1 MARSFKCNPFTKRK
15 EKEQYL
21 RRERRYSARKKGIP
35 NPEARLLQKIWD
47 EGETRQEKSAREW
60 QQLLE
65 REVYGYY

>member
-1 MARSFKCNPFTKRK
+1 MARSFKINPVTKPK

-35 NPEARLLQKIWD
+35 NPETHLLQEIWD

>member
-1 MARSFKCNPFTKRK
+1 MARSFKFNTFTKRK

-35 NPEARLLQKIWD
+35 NPKAHLLQELWD

-60 QQLLE
+60 QQFLE

>member
-1 MARSFKCNPFTKRK
+1 MARSFKINPVTKRK

-35 NPEARLLQKIWD
+35 NPKAHLLQELWD

>member
-1 MARSFKCNPFTKRK
+1 MARSFKFNPFTKRK

-47 EGETRQEKSAREW
+47 EGQHVKKNRQEN
-60 QQLLE
+60 
-65 REVYGYY
+65 GNNC